1 MRQIGRYVMGE
12 IEREAKA
19 KLRLAS
25 EELEELIRLFSENI
39 KQSKEVFK
47 NKLYELR
54 KHAELFLNNYSL
66 HREQIILEINQNE
79 KKLGKLARQISKKKF
94 DTNAAADQ
102 LIEIATTHGEIKN
115 NYVEKR
121 NELEASMNEWLK
133 FTESVSEIV
142 TLLHTKSSE
151 WENNARNL
159 GISYQEIADTSI
171 PSEFQNSRKTIL
183 EYSISILLSAGKREQ
198 NDMMSFEGQLKDLM
212 DKTSNEEI

>member
-1 MRQIGRYVMGE
+1 MGE

-54 KHAELFLNNYSL
+54 KNAELFLNNYSL